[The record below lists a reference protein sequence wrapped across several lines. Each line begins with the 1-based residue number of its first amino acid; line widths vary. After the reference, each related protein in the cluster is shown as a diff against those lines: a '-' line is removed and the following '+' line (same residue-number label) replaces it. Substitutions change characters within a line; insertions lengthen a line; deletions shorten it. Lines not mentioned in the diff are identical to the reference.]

1 LSLLDAFRCMFSGHP
16 RRVGASRERGRGCA
30 RLEKQWNFWLKF
42 SICFAPFPWRP
53 EREKTFGNASRQITA
68 ASFLFYYIFLNRN
81 KKNPFQLALL
91 LGLEKSWRESS
102 IPREKSL
109 ESIQFRY
116 PNARKRE
123 KTKICPH
130 LFFSCFFRFFFFIIY
145 FQFVASSHV
154 PPIHT
159 TGVDLPPLH
168 FLLARFRINRI
179 ELHTLDVREREGG
192 ERRFTHTSCNV
203 FFFPFLFWFAARSR

>member
-1 LSLLDAFRCMFSGHP
+1 
-16 RRVGASRERGRGCA
+16 V
-30 RLEKQWNFWLKF
+30 
-42 SICFAPFPWRP
+42 
-53 EREKTFGNASRQITA
+53 
-68 ASFLFYYIFLNRN
+68 
-81 KKNPFQLALL
+81 

-203 FFFPFLFWFAARSR
+203 FFFSFSLLVRCSVEIKKNNHPHNFFFPPFSLLAIFLPLSLLYCYIREAGGVEGGDCCWCCCWSDIYL